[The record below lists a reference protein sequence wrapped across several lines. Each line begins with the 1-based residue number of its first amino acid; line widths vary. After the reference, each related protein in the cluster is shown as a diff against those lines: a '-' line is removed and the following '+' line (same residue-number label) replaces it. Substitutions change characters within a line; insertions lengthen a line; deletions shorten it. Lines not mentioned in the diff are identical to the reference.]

1 MTVTCKKC
9 TEEFESKGKL
19 NTHVLLNHPEL
30 ARQNS
35 SDYTSEVSDGHLNTE
50 ANAEKGESFGYRK

>member
-9 TEEFESKGKL
+9 DEDFDTKSKL

-30 ARQNS
+30 AR
-35 SDYTSEVSDGHLNTE
+35 SDSDKYTSEVSDGHLDSE
-50 ANAEKGESFGYRK
+50 SNAEKGEQFGYR